1 MNSRFLLLNF
11 DIYTMIFI
19 KHLLSRYL
27 ILHQK
32 LKVILLTIQNVY
44 NCNPKKMK
52 NMVIMTKTY
61 NL

>member
-19 KHLLSRYL
+19 KHLLSQYY

-32 LKVILLTIQNVY
+32 LKVILLTKQNVY
-44 NCNPKKMK
+44 NCDPQN
-52 NMVIMTKTY
+52 NEEHG
-61 NL
+61 NDQDL